1 MGWHCFSNVWAVKHY
16 NMKKMVVMGVTAL
29 FLAIGEPAIA
39 QEETTKKS
47 TPAKVTSGV
56 KKGAKKAWKG
66 TKKGAKKVG
75 NETAELAT
83 KGKAKVT
90 DKKSDEWVGPNGQDI
105 YVDDGSKYYW
115 INEKGGREFVTR
127 EQLKPKQ

>member
-1 MGWHCFSNVWAVKHY
+1 
-16 NMKKMVVMGVTAL
+16 MKKMVVTGITAL
-29 FLAIGEPAIA
+29 FLAIGLPAIS
-39 QEETTKKS
+39 QEDTAKKS
-47 TPAKVTSGV
+47 TPSKVTNGV

-90 DKKSDEWVGPNGQDI
+90 DKKSSEWVGPNGQDI
-105 YVDDGSKYYW
+105 YVDDGNKYYW
-115 INEKGGREFVTR
+115 INEKGGREFVSKD
-127 EQLKPKQ
+127 QLKAKQQ